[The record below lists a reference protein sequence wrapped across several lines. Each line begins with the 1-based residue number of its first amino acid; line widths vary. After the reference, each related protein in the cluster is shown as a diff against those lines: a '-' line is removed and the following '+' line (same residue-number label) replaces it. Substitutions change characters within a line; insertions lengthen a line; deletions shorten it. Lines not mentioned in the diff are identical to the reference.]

1 MLFQKLFFFLSYF
14 LVLLAFW
21 FMSLDYPS
29 LLPPTCSLTYA
40 MDLLLEAYFYFLL
53 LINFFFHIR
62 HIFMAPTL
70 SGSSEVLVSMISPEQ
85 VLFLFL
91 LLCFQLFCHVFILVV
106 VFLVFLLLLF
116 FCCCVYGFDI
126 MFLFQLLQGFM
137 LVPLLW
143 FFCCC
148 VFIVLLLCFYFFA
161 VVFLFQ
167 LLQGFLLLC
176 FQFPSCVLSLL
187 WTLNRIIQHLWRR

>member
-53 LINFFFHIR
+53 LINFFFSHKAHFYGSNTKWFIR
-62 HIFMAPTL
+62 G
-70 SGSSEVLVSMISPEQ
+70 SGQHDIARTSI
-85 VLFLFL
+85 
-91 LLCFQLFCHVFILVV
+91 VFILVV
-106 VFLVFLLLLF
+106 VFLAFLSCFYFSCCVFSFSVVVF

-148 VFIVLLLCFYFFA
+148 VFIFLLLCFYFSCCR
-161 VVFLFQ
+161 VFCCCVFS
-167 LLQGFLLLC
+167 FLLV
-176 FQFPSCVLSLL
+176 F
-187 WTLNRIIQHLWRR
+187 